1 MNQRKQIRN
10 QTKTKRCNHSLRY
23 PMIKYDKK
31 ELHEQTNMDKKV
43 PLQDQFCYDT
53 MLKSTRQC
61 NLAKRLL

>member
-31 ELHEQTNMDKKV
+31 ELHEQTNMNKKV
-43 PLQDQFCYDT
+43 PLQDQFCSDT
-53 MLKSTRQC
+53 VLKSLKK
-61 NLAKRLL
+61 NI